1 MRLSSI
7 SSLSIVA
14 PSPSLPRSAGAF
26 ALPHDKPAA
35 SGAKASAPRT
45 VDASAPPMPSDK
57 LRDALTAFE
66 KEARMTPAERARRD
80 ILEDMELTEDALKA
94 MPAEKR
100 SVIED
105 AIAKEV
111 AKRLALARTLATSH
125 SG

>member
-14 PSPSLPRSAGAF
+14 PSPSLPRSAEAF
-26 ALPHDKPAA
+26 ALPQDKPAA
-35 SGAKASAPRT
+35 SGIMASAPRT
-45 VDASAPPMPSDK
+45 VGASAPPMPSDK

-66 KEARMTPAERARRD
+66 KETRMTSAERARRD

-100 SVIED
+100 NVIED

-125 SG
+125 AG

>member
-7 SSLSIVA
+7 SNLSLVGPP
-14 PSPSLPRSAGAF
+14 PSSQRSAGAF
-26 ALPHDKPAA
+26 VLPQENLAKPRATA
-35 SGAKASAPRT
+35 SVSRND
-45 VDASAPPMPSDK
+45 DASTPSMPSDK

-100 SVIED
+100 NTIED

-111 AKRLALARTLATSH
+111 AKRLALARSVATTAAS
-125 SG
+125 

>member
-7 SSLSIVA
+7 SSLSIIA
-14 PSPSLPRSAGAF
+14 PSPSLPRSGGAF
-26 ALPHDKPAA
+26 ALPQDTPAA
-35 SGAKASAPRT
+35 SGTKASAPRA

-100 SVIED
+100 NVIED

-125 SG
+125 AG